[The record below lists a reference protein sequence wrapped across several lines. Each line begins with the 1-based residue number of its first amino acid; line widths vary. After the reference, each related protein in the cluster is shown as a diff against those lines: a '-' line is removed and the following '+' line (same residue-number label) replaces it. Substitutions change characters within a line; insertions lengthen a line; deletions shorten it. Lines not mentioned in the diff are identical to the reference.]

1 MWLCF
6 CSELARTFMASSLTI
21 RFRRFPY
28 LVIGWALLAGLS
40 LLAPDRMFLT
50 HQQGLWVGLAFL
62 GVGLLRGA
70 RQMGRELPVEISA
83 LELSRLP
90 RQSLMQYFGHGFSW
104 DSQHANEVV
113 AAERDSKALVGPKR
127 KPGDSGGI
135 AAIHAVCCREEA
147 PVFLPVS
154 DLEGHMLV
162 SRATRTGNTHY
173 LQLDLVQAIERGS
186 EAVIFIDPKGVLSV
200 LQ

>member
-1 MWLCF
+1 
-6 CSELARTFMASSLTI
+6 MASSLTI

-70 RQMGRELPVEISA
+70 RQMGRELPAEIGA

-127 KPGDSGGI
+127 KPGDLGGV
-135 AAIHAVCCREEA
+135 AVIHAVGLGDGGSVR
-147 PVFLPVS
+147 LPVS
-154 DLEGHMLV
+154 GREGHTPVPGAALPV
-162 SRATRTGNTHY
+162 NTEY
-173 LQLDLVQAIERGS
+173 AE
-186 EAVIFIDPKGVLSV
+186 
-200 LQ
+200 